1 MEFSYACLDRTGV
14 KEEGWWGEGIQPL
27 KGKCSSESLSNT

>member
-14 KEEGWWGEGIQPL
+14 KEEGWWGGIQPL